1 MDEVGGL
8 GLESKPKPKALPDAA
23 IVVGKGALSP
33 CGILFW
39 DWWVVCLW
47 GWK

>member
-8 GLESKPKPKALPDAA
+8 ELESKPKLRTLPDAD
-23 IVVGKGALSP
+23 IVVRKGALSP
-33 CGILFW
+33 SGIVFW

-47 GWK
+47 GWR